1 MPEPRGG
8 MTDDEIL
15 IRILVATQEAVKNLE
30 QLNSHFNKFNASAS
44 KAKTG
49 ASQFGEAANKATSDT
64 VSGAKA
70 AGAGMDD
77 LSKKIKNG
85 TASMKE
91 YSQAVRAGLVI
102 PPATIKSLES
112 ISAMGSKSQWIPN
125 VGAVRTAM
133 EQIMQSV
140 NVNSTKAGQILRNTF
155 HNIPVQ
161 AIQTAERQINQ
172 SMMGIRGIVNNI
184 FSDLKAAVQ
193 TFFGV
198 TMAMMVFNAAKLV
211 SDFFKSSIQAAKDF
225 ERETREL
232 NLAEAILSRA
242 GVDIVKKELDDL
254 VDHLYSTY
262 NKMLPKAE
270 FQSITSEVAI
280 MARDFGLAKEEIF
293 KLVEV
298 IAYLQVQNRLAG
310 KEDIRASQLV
320 DAIFDRR
327 TRALSTYG
335 IDVSEKALER
345 VAIKN
350 GLIEEGEAL
359 DDNTKRLAAIQSAYD
374 ATVGYQ
380 EEFLQSI
387 DGTREQMVLLNQE
400 LLHVIKI
407 DVGNWFLDM
416 EFTALK
422 ALGTLRQLVDV
433 WDDIFSRSE
442 GQETDGRQSNVMAFL
457 SVLNPLKLIHISI
470 LMIGTAIGTVVAG
483 TTLFFDTLTRGESV
497 WMAFSKAG
505 QAASATIK
513 QGLAEILDVM
523 IPHVDSGLSEAMKGV
538 SKWAWGIDIDEK
550 RKGKEMQ
557 GEDTPTGE
565 RWESGDIDGEVSKLE
580 DALKKMNDAIL
591 EAQLRLEQDMEEA
604 SIKLGRKMVD
614 IDREYLKKREEA
626 YLDFTKKIRD
636 INASFDEKI
645 RDIRQSSNESAQK
658 FRNDELKREEDFQ
671 NKMKELKE
679 KFLMDMDEALHARD
693 ARQVLRLIKQYN
705 LDKTQLERR
714 HELDK
719 KQARREE
726 EERQKKF
733 KQEIADA
740 ERQRQLKLLQ
750 AEIEYQDKLEK
761 LKREEEA
768 EREAAKIA
776 YQREIDDLHRKMHDR
791 LELIAAG
798 LVNEFNLTKD
808 GLDAITELYKR
819 YYENVRQIYESMNH
833 MLSGRQNLT
842 APPTPTRKGGGG
854 GGRVKGMAKGG
865 ALLANRPTNV
875 VFGEAGAELAT
886 FIPLSKMGSGLS
898 SMFGGLGG
906 GEGGS
911 NGGLQIDVTLSP
923 DLEARIVN
931 NTLNKASNIIAKV
944 QREKRQ

>member
-1 MPEPRGG
+1 MPDPRGG
-8 MTDDEIL
+8 MTDEEIM

-30 QLNSHFNKFNASAS
+30 QLNSHFDRFNASAS

-172 SMMGIRGIVNNI
+172 SMMGIRGIVHNI

-198 TMAMMVFNAAKLV
+198 TMAMTVFNAAKLV
-211 SDFFKSSIQAAKDF
+211 SDFFKSSIQEARDF

-232 NLAEAILSRA
+232 NLAEAILSKA

-254 VDHLYSTY
+254 VNKLYNTY
-262 NKMLPKAE
+262 DRMLSKVE
-270 FQSITSEVAI
+270 FQSITSEVSI
-280 MARDFGLAKEEIF
+280 MARDFGLAKDEIF
-293 KLVEV
+293 KLIEV

-345 VAIKN
+345 VALQNGIIK
-350 GLIEEGEAL
+350 EGEAL
-359 DDNTKRLAAIQSAYD
+359 DENTKRLAAIQSAYD

-380 EEFLQSI
+380 DEFMSSI
-387 DGTREQMVLLNQE
+387 EGTREQLVLQNQE
-400 LLHVIKI
+400 MLKLIRI
-407 DVGNWFLDM
+407 DVGNWFLDV
-416 EFTALK
+416 EFSALQMLNTVKELIVVLDHLSDSTGKTQKFSNFLLGIWDFITA
-422 ALGTLRQLVDV
+422 GLRL
-433 WDDIFSRSE
+433 
-442 GQETDGRQSNVMAFL
+442 
-457 SVLNPLKLIHISI
+457 
-470 LMIGTAIGTVVAG
+470 VVAG
-483 TTLFFDTLTRGESV
+483 AIAVGTIIAAGIGAWMVFIHSLQSGTTLVDALKQAQTVAIQALGRGFLWFFD
-497 WMAFSKAG
+497 WIIG
-505 QAASATIK
+505 QADNKFNRWLKERAKIL
-513 QGLAEILDVM
+513 GL
-523 IPHVDSGLSEAMKGV
+523 
-538 SKWAWGIDIDEK
+538 DIDLHREQK
-550 RKGKEMQ
+550 SAPPPDPP
-557 GEDTPTGE
+557 DTPTGE
-565 RWESGDIDGEVSKLE
+565 RWESDELDEEAKKLE

-591 EAQLRLEQDMEEA
+591 EAQLKLEQDMEEA

-693 ARQVLRLIKQYN
+693 ARQILRLIKQYN

-719 KQARREE
+719 TQARREE
-726 EERQKKF
+726 EERQIKF

-740 ERQRQLKLLQ
+740 ERQRQLKLRQ
-750 AEIEYQDKLEK
+750 AEIEYRDKLEK

-808 GLDAITELYKR
+808 GLDAITKLYMR
-819 YYENVRQIYESMNH
+819 YYENVRQIYEAMNH

-842 APPTPTRKGGGG
+842 APSAPPRGSSGGGG
-854 GGRVKGMAKGG
+854 GMRMAKGG

-906 GEGGS
+906 GDGGS